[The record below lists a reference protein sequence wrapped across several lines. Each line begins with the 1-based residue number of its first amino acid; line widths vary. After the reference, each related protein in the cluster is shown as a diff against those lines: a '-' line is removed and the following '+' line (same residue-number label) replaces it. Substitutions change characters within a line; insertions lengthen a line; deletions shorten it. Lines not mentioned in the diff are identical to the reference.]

1 VIFSIA
7 IEGLWSACTPLYV
20 KMGYVLFFW
29 KKILPPN
36 VFEKIIDS
44 EDAKMKIIC
53 PCSF

>member
-1 VIFSIA
+1 MYFLTLSTVAGERLFNSLFRRDMFCFS
-7 IEGLWSACTPLYV
+7 G
-20 KMGYVLFFW
+20 

-36 VFEKIIDS
+36 VFEKIIDP